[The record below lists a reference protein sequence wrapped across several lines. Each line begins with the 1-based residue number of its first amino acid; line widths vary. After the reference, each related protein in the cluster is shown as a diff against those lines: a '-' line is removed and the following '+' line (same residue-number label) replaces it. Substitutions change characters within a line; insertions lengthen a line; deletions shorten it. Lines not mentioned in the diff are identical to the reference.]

1 MKENNNESNFSQN
14 EYTNESSNKN
24 KIQKSSNKVPYQKLF
39 SENTFNKK
47 LKTKKCSF
55 NKKSCIIF
63 IILSST
69 ILSIISI
76 LFIFSFSVGPKKN

>member
-39 SENTFNKK
+39 S
-47 LKTKKCSF
+47 
-55 NKKSCIIF
+55 
-63 IILSST
+63 
-69 ILSIISI
+69 
-76 LFIFSFSVGPKKN
+76 